1 MGAVVFVTVM
11 GPVVAVEV
19 TLAFSWVDETW
30 ITLEAA
36 VPLNFTIELLLNPI
50 PVIVTTV
57 PAGPVVGLKPVIDSV
72 TVKFEALVPVP
83 AAVVTEILP
92 VMAPFGT
99 VALICVPETKRDSDG
114 RRLQPKL
121 DDRARREAGAVD
133 RDWAAPV
140 MPEVGVNELTVGGPY
155 A

>member
-11 GPVVAVEV
+11 GPVVAVEG

-99 VALICVPETKRDSDG
+99 VALICVPETNVTTVDAFNPN
-114 RRLQPKL
+114 LTIAP
-121 DDRARREAGAVD
+121 GAKPVPLIVTEL
-133 RDWAAPV
+133 PV